1 MGQEIASDHF
11 SVQDRQDYAVRLQQE
26 TALLRRQF
34 EQGELSCAAPVAGF
48 ELEGWLVDADYR
60 PSPCN
65 TAFLQALNNPL
76 ATNELA
82 RFNIEL
88 NTDPLPLQGTVL
100 SRFEQNLLNL
110 LDQAYTA
117 AAQVDARLLLI
128 GILPSTVQE
137 DFCLA
142 TMTPSNRYH
151 ALNAEIL
158 RARHGYPLRMDIDGR
173 DSLRLK
179 HDSLMLEAAATSF
192 QIHMQLPAATAHHFY
207 NAAIIASGP
216 VMAVSGN
223 SPFLFGHALW
233 DETRIPLFEQAV
245 NTGREQPARVS
256 FGTGFAQDSLIE
268 CFEENQA
275 LYPVLLPML
284 QDSPLEQFAH
294 LRLHNGVIWRW
305 NRPLIGFD
313 ADGKTHVRLEHRIL
327 PAGPSV
333 PDMIANAA
341 LFYGLTSYL
350 GQQFCAG
357 EPLPMAFAIARENFY
372 NAALRGLEARHM
384 RWHRQEWRVQE
395 LMLNELLPIAAEGL
409 QQLGIDEADIRHYL
423 SIIAARIETG
433 QTGAVWQMRQYQANG
448 GDLTGLLR
456 SYDHHQR
463 SHAPVHTWTL
473 D

>member
-1 MGQEIASDHF
+1 
-11 SVQDRQDYAVRLQQE
+11 
-26 TALLRRQF
+26 
-34 EQGELSCAAPVAGF
+34 
-48 ELEGWLVDADYR
+48 
-60 PSPCN
+60 
-65 TAFLQALNNPL
+65 
-76 ATNELA
+76 
-82 RFNIEL
+82 
-88 NTDPLPLQGTVL
+88 
-100 SRFEQNLLNL
+100 
-110 LDQAYTA
+110 
-117 AAQVDARLLLI
+117 
-128 GILPSTVQE
+128 
-137 DFCLA
+137 
-142 TMTPSNRYH
+142 
-151 ALNAEIL
+151 
-158 RARHGYPLRMDIDGR
+158 
-173 DSLRLK
+173 LK

-395 LMLNELLPIAAEGL
+395 LMLNELLPIAARP
-409 QQLGIDEADIRHYL
+409 A
-423 SIIAARIETG
+423 AAR
-433 QTGAVWQMRQYQANG
+433 
-448 GDLTGLLR
+448 
-456 SYDHHQR
+456 H
-463 SHAPVHTWTL
+463 
-473 D
+473 